1 MNLLLP
7 VKVCSGGHECR
18 SPKYELFASNGCYS
32 WEISHP
38 HMIKMTPAKTRGDCV
53 DSVMLEP
60 LLNRESKNLIQIKAK
75 DRSSGQVLESLAKI
89 GQIDHLAIH
98 TQYRFL
104 YINDKKHIDVVAYD
118 DQGNLFSGLE
128 GFRFDWTVKSGSQHL
143 KFIKKP
149 EGIKQTKSADG
160 TEL

>member
-1 MNLLLP
+1 
-7 VKVCSGGHECR
+7 
-18 SPKYELFASNGCYS
+18 
-32 WEISHP
+32 
-38 HMIKMTPAKTRGDCV
+38 MIKMTPAKTRGDCV